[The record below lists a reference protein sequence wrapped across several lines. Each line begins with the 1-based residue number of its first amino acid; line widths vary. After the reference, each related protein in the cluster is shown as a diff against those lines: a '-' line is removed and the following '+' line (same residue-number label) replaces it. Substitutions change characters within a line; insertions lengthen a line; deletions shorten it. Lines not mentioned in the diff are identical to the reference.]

1 MIPGRGDPLQNSFSS
16 FARKHQSTINNKA
29 HHSPT
34 PINDEKNTSILFFL
48 QYAMADSTKESTLKA
63 NGCPMLY
70 SGCALEKKN
79 REIAISTA
87 LGSTSR
93 SKPLQF
99 GVGLDAPK
107 SCNKGSSLSSLLLG
121 NANLLVFLINQLQS
135 QVSRI

>member
-16 FARKHQSTINNKA
+16 FARKHQSTINKSPPFPNPNQRRKKHLYLVLLAICNGRLNKGIHIEGQRLPHA
-29 HHSPT
+29 
-34 PINDEKNTSILFFL
+34 ILWL
-48 QYAMADSTKESTLKA
+48 CL
-63 NGCPMLY
+63 G
-70 SGCALEKKN
+70 KKN
-79 REIAISTA
+79 KEIAISTT